1 VTDFPERERRG
12 RPRIEQP
19 FSATVRGVDATGE
32 RLDIDAVLDNMSTG
46 GLYVRIP
53 RPIEPGTRLTFGI
66 RVWVPGALEP
76 GARIA
81 ARGVV
86 KRVNA
91 TPRGEYGLAVEFT
104 RHRVF

>member
-1 VTDFPERERRG
+1 MTDFPDRDRRG

-19 FSATVRGVDATGE
+19 FPATVRGVDATGE
-32 RLDIDAVLDNMSTG
+32 PLDIDAVLDNMSTG

-53 RPIEPGTRLTFGI
+53 RPMEPGMRLTFGI
-66 RVWVPGALEP
+66 HVWVPGAEEP

-86 KRVNA
+86 KRVNL
-91 TPRGEYGLAVEFT
+91 TSRGEHGLAVEFT
-104 RHRVF
+104 RYRVF